1 MTLWDTWKFFL
12 ALAALLVV
20 LFVPLANYAG
30 ASLIEM
36 GLIVGVLLLGLLGIQ
51 IAEIV
56 STFRNERLHLLHC
69 NAEVE
74 NSKRYVRFLIAQYN
88 AWVAHREYLKL
99 KARRWELVQAHR
111 QVRNT
116 YIDLVFLNDR
126 RVDLERERWEAAHAM
141 TLEFWAGDPDFSG
154 EEIEDMAYE
163 TAERMIRDYSK
174 H

>member
-1 MTLWDTWKFFL
+1 MTLWDMWKFFL

-56 STFRNERLHLLHC
+56 STFRDERLHLLHC

-74 NSKRYVRFLIAQYN
+74 NSKRYVRFHIAQYN

-99 KARRWELVQAHR
+99 KARRWALVRAYR
-111 QVRNT
+111 QTRNAFVDYT
-116 YIDLVFLNDR
+116 LLQERRYDLQ
-126 RVDLERERWEAAHAM
+126 REAWCNRW
-141 TLEFWAGDPDFSG
+141 FQYP
-154 EEIEDMAYE
+154 EDHE
-163 TAERMIRDYSK
+163 D
-174 H
+174 